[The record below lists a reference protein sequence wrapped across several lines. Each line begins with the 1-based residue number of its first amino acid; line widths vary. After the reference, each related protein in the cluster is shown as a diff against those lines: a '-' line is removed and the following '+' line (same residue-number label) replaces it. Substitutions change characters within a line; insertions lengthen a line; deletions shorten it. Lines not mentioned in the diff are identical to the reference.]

1 MTLIYAHRG
10 ARLAAPENTEVA
22 FQLAGEL
29 GADGIELDVRL
40 TADDVAVIHHDS
52 HLADGREVHAVDLRA
67 LPHSIPTLHSG
78 LDVGSLTVNIELKN
92 SRYDPAYDSD
102 LAVVHRVIE
111 ELDTQQMIRADGLS
125 QVLISRPSTSSTG
138 YALKSQPHF
147 SPVERQNLDSR

>member
-52 HLADGREVHAVDLRA
+52 HLADGREVHAVDLRLA
-67 LPHSIPTLHSG
+67 AFDPDIAFRPRCLWVTNGEHRTQEFEIRPRLRQR
-78 LDVGSLTVNIELKN
+78 
-92 SRYDPAYDSD
+92 SRCC
-102 LAVVHRVIE
+102 
-111 ELDTQQMIRADGLS
+111 
-125 QVLISRPSTSSTG
+125 
-138 YALKSQPHF
+138 
-147 SPVERQNLDSR
+147 SPGDRRT